1 MDWDGLVLRSG
12 DRVSVWGRLVRTA
25 HGTWLDPPV
34 AVSAVLIHPRPV
46 SPPSRAAV
54 VVSGAD
60 FSRVDQCYEL
70 DGDIE
75 GWATAGG
82 VWTGSELRIDRH
94 SRRRPEPDPRPAW
107 TPRRAR
113 RQAGGWAN
121 GTNYAGNLDFDLGD
135 LSDSGAAVMVV
146 MFRPGAGQAVL
157 VVAAAD
163 PEAVEARL
171 RPQLGQRLCVVPSR
185 WTKDEIEAVRG
196 HLRHHWQDWNIYQF
210 GVTASEDAQ
219 ALVTASLTRVLPE
232 VAAGRPRCPPASSPS
247 SRGSPRRAPSGN
259 TRQRRLRLARR
270 TPRYARF
277 I

>member
-1 MDWDGLVLRSG
+1 MDWDGLVLQSG
-12 DRVSVWGRLVRTA
+12 DRVSAWGRLVRTA

-34 AVSAVLIHPRPV
+34 AVAAVLIHPRPV
-46 SPPSRAAV
+46 LPPSRAAV

-60 FSRVDQCYEL
+60 FSRVDQRYEL

-75 GWATAGG
+75 GWATVGG

-94 SRRRPEPDPRPAW
+94 SRRQPEPDPGPAW
-107 TPRRAR
+107 DTPPCPPP
-113 RQAGGWAN
+113 AGGWAH
-121 GTNYAGNLDFDLGD
+121 GTNHAGNLDFDLGD
-135 LSDSGAAVMVV
+135 LPDSGAAVMVV

-171 RPQLGQRLCVVPSR
+171 RPQLGRRLCVVPSR
-185 WTKDEIEAVRG
+185 WTKHEIEAVRG
-196 HLRHHWQDWNIYQF
+196 HLRRHWEDWNIYQS

-232 VAAGRPRCPPASSPS
+232 VAAWAATLPAGLLNLTPWLV
-247 SRGSPRRAPSGN
+247 PARAIS
-259 TRQRRLRLARR
+259 
-270 TPRYARF
+270 
-277 I
+277 

>member
-1 MDWDGLVLRSG
+1 MDWDGQVPRSG
-12 DRVSVWGRLVRTA
+12 DRVSAWGRLVRTA

-34 AVSAVLIHPRPV
+34 AVAPVLIHPRPV
-46 SPPSRAAV
+46 NPPSRAAV
-54 VVSGAD
+54 AVSGAD
-60 FSRVDQCYEL
+60 FSRVEQRYEL

-75 GWATAGG
+75 GWATVGG
-82 VWTGSELRIDRH
+82 LWTGSELRIDRH

-107 TPRRAR
+107 DTPPCPPPP
-113 RQAGGWAN
+113 GGWAH

-185 WTKDEIEAVRG
+185 WTKHEIEAVHG
-196 HLRHHWQDWNIYQF
+196 HLRRHWEDWNIYQSC
-210 GVTASEDAQ
+210 VTASEDAQ

-232 VAAGRPRCPPASSPS
+232 VAAWVATLPAGILNLKPWLV
-247 SRGSPRRAPSGN
+247 PAPATG
-259 TRQRRLRLARR
+259 
-270 TPRYARF
+270 
-277 I
+277 